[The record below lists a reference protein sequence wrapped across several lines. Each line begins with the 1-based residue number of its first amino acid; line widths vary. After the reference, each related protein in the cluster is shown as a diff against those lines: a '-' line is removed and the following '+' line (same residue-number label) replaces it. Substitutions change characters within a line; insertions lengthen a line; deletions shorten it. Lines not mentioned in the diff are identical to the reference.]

1 MFNGHFTHKME
12 QSQIEQS
19 IRLQKLI
26 KALNLKQTTFA
37 KSLGITQPNI
47 SRMVSGENK
56 ISAEV
61 LNRIALAHK
70 KTNLHWLL
78 TGEGEMFVAAT
89 HENHSEAKEAL
100 EGNVVKGKGR
110 LEELEE
116 RVERLEEALRQLEK
130 SIKKVTFSG

>member
-1 MFNGHFTHKME
+1 ME
-12 QSQIEQS
+12 QYQIDQS

-78 TGEGEMFVAAT
+78 TGEGEMFLDPTMEKNASVNAPPADNPGT
-89 HENHSEAKEAL
+89 
-100 EGNVVKGKGR
+100 GKGR

-116 RVERLEEALRQLEK
+116 RLGRLEELVEQMRKGME
-130 SIKKVTFSG
+130 STN

>member
-1 MFNGHFTHKME
+1 MFNEHLTYKME
-12 QSQIEQS
+12 QHQIDQS

-47 SRMVSGENK
+47 SRMISGENK

-61 LNRIALAHK
+61 LNRIAFAHK
-70 KTNLHWLL
+70 NVNLHWLL
-78 TGEGEMFVAAT
+78 TGEGGMFMDAT
-89 HENHSEAKEAL
+89 MEKNTLVNTPPADNP
-100 EGNVVKGKGR
+100 GIGKGR

-116 RVERLEEALRQLEK
+116 RLGRLEEVVEQMRKE
-130 SIKKVTFSG
+130 IKLTN

>member
-1 MFNGHFTHKME
+1 MFNEHFTHTME
-12 QSQIEQS
+12 QNQIEQS

-26 KALNLKQTTFA
+26 KALNLNQSKFA

-47 SRMVSGENK
+47 SRMISGENK

-61 LNRIALAHK
+61 LNRIALSHK

-78 TGEGEMFVAAT
+78 TGEGEMFL
-89 HENHSEAKEAL
+89 EAVTGKNTSLDESP
-100 EGNVVKGKGR
+100 EGTPGKGKGR

-116 RVERLEEALRQLEK
+116 RVEQLEEAM
-130 SIKKVTFSG
+130 KKVMNKIKL

>member
-1 MFNGHFTHKME
+1 ME
-12 QSQIEQS
+12 QYQIDQS

-47 SRMVSGENK
+47 SRMISGQNK
-56 ISAEV
+56 ISAEA

-70 KTNLHWLL
+70 KVNLHWLL
-78 TGEGEMFVAAT
+78 TGEGEMFLDAPT
-89 HENHSEAKEAL
+89 EKNTSEDKPPAD
-100 EGNVVKGKGR
+100 NSNKGKGR

-116 RVERLEEALRQLEK
+116 RLALVEEEIKQLRKDLHK
-130 SIKKVTFSG
+130 

>member
-1 MFNGHFTHKME
+1 MFNEHFTHKME
-12 QSQIEQS
+12 QNQIEQS

-56 ISAEV
+56 ISSEE

-78 TGEGEMFVAAT
+78 TGEGEMFISVP
-89 HENHSEAKEAL
+89 HEKDTQSKEVLEA
-100 EGNVVKGKGR
+100 NDIRGKGR
-110 LEELEE
+110 LEELED
-116 RVERLEEALRQLEK
+116 RVKRLEEIINRLINE
-130 SIKKVTFSG
+130 IKK